1 MRNTNFNKRDVCLAC
16 ISFILIFFA
25 KSSLACDVCGCSSN
39 ANYFG
44 ILPQFKQHFV
54 GVRYSNLSFDSK
66 HIPSLSGQV
75 TNSKDILQRGELW
88 GRFYPTKRL
97 QIFAFVPYQVNLKT
111 EEGNSTQTNGLSDI
125 SVLANYILINT
136 GDSGHFAWRHSLSIG
151 GGIKAPTGNFDNNGI
166 PSLQIGTGTWDYL
179 FNAIYTV
186 RYKQMGVNVDANFRL
201 NSSNNHY
208 QFGNR
213 LTSSMR
219 FFYWKKMRMSSILPH
234 VGLMMEYAEKD
245 IQERVIQKYTGGTG
259 MYAASGFDVYFRK
272 LAVGGLLAL
281 PVNENLNEGLVKTNQ
296 RITLQ
301 VLYLF

>member
-54 GVRYSNLSFDSK
+54 GVKYSNLSFNSQ
-66 HIPSLSGQV
+66 HLPSLSGQV
-75 TNSKDILQRGELW
+75 VSSKELLQRAEIW
-88 GRFYPTKRL
+88 ARFYPTKRL
-97 QIFAFVPYQVNLKT
+97 QLFAFVPYQINLKT
-111 EEGNSTQTNGLSDI
+111 EEGNTTQTNGLSDI

-136 GDSGHFAWRHSLSIG
+136 GDSGSFSWRHSLSIG
-151 GGIKAPTGNFDNNGI
+151 GGIKAPTGKFDEKGI

-179 FNAIYTV
+179 FNAIYTL
-186 RYKQMGVNVDANFRL
+186 RYKQIGMNVDANLRL
-201 NSSNNHY
+201 NSSNSNY

-213 LTSSMR
+213 LTSSVR

-234 VGLMMEYAEKD
+234 VGMMVEYAEKD
-245 IQERVIQKYTGGTG
+245 IQEMVIQKYTGGTG
-259 MYAASGFDVYFRK
+259 MYAATGFDVYFRK
-272 LAVGGLLAL
+272 LAIGGLLAL
-281 PVNENLNEGLVKTNQ
+281 PISENLNEGLVKTNQ
-296 RITLQ
+296 RLSLQ
-301 VLYLF
+301 ILYLF